1 VFLESRYV
9 SLDNF
14 LNDDTGVM
22 SPEFAMLILV
32 GLAMATTLYL
42 IVTSPSVRQSLADMV
57 DEALSGPD

>member
-9 SLDNF
+9 CLDNF